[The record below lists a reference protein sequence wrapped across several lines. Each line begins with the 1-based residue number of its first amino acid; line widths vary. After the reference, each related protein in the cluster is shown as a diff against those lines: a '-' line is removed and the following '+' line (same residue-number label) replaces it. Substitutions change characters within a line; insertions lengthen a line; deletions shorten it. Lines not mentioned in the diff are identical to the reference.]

1 MEKERLIWITEFFTF
16 DKFMFSLWKEKENI
30 SWGNALK

>member
-1 MEKERLIWITEFFTF
+1 MDYRVFAF
-16 DKFMFSLWKEKENI
+16 DKFMFNSWKEKENI